1 MNTGK
6 YIFSQLVEFL
16 PQRVFDAIV
25 MKYEGNKYV
34 KHFTCWNQLL
44 VMMFGQLSN
53 RDSLRD
59 LVTTLAA
66 HGSKAYHLGF
76 GKNVTRSNLAK
87 VNERREPKIFE
98 EFAYRMIDIARK
110 KRINKDFEIDGQ
122 VYAFDSTT
130 IDLCLRVFWW
140 AKFRHTKAGI
150 KMHTLYD
157 VETDIPTYIHVT
169 QAKLHDQNAMDSI
182 PYQPGAYYIFDRG
195 YFDLKRLF
203 HITEIESFFVIRQ
216 RGNLQY
222 EILEELDV
230 NHNKNGILSDQLIE
244 LTGYNTAKKYPEK
257 LRRVVYYAA
266 DLNRTFVYLT
276 NNLEIPALQVALL
289 YKYRWRVELFFK
301 WIKQHLKIKSFWGT
315 TESAVRIQIFTA
327 ITAYCMVAIIEHDLK
342 LHRTT
347 YEVLRILS
355 ASLFDKTPIKELF
368 ANEPVCDTEDG
379 QLTLNLFLVD
389 TSDRLSVYYCFYLY
403 QNNIY

>member
-110 KRINKDFEIDGQ
+110 KRINKGFEIDGQ

-342 LHRTT
+342 LQRTT

-379 QLTLNLFLVD
+379 QLTLNLF
-389 TSDRLSVYYCFYLY
+389 
-403 QNNIY
+403 

>member
-6 YIFSQLVEFL
+6 YIFSQLIEFL
-16 PQRVFDAIV
+16 PQRIFDKIV

-59 LVTTLAA
+59 LTNTISA
-66 HGSKAYHLGF
+66 HSGKSYHLGF
-76 GKNVTRSNLAK
+76 ITNVTRSNLAK
-87 VNERREPKIFE
+87 VNEKREPRIFE
-98 EFAYRMIDIARK
+98 EFAYYMIELARK
-110 KRINKDFEIDGQ
+110 ERINKDFEINGR

-130 IDLCLRVFWW
+130 IDLCLNVFWW
-140 AKFRHTKAGI
+140 AKFRRTKAGI
-150 KMHTLYD
+150 KMHTLY
-157 VETDIPTYIHVT
+157 EIQTDIPTFIHIT
-169 QAKLHDQNAMDSI
+169 EAKVHDQRAMDEI
-182 PYQPGAYYIFDRG
+182 PYEQGAYYVFDRG
-195 YFDLKRLF
+195 YFDLKRLY
-203 HITEIESFFVIRQ
+203 HINEIEAYFVIRQ

-222 EILEELDV
+222 EVINEGDTM
-230 NHNKNGILSDQLIE
+230 HNAGGVLSDQVIR
-244 LTGYNTAKKYPEK
+244 LTNYLTKQKYPAV
-257 LRRVVYYAA
+257 LRRVTYYAA
-266 DLNRTFVYLT
+266 DKNKTFVYLT
-276 NNLEIPALQVALL
+276 NNMEMPATQVALL

-342 LHRTT
+342 SHRTT

-379 QLTLNLFLVD
+379 QLTLNLF
-389 TSDRLSVYYCFYLY
+389 
-403 QNNIY
+403 

>member
-289 YKYRWRVELFFK
+289 YKYRWRVELFYK

-342 LHRTT
+342 LQRTT

-379 QLTLNLFLVD
+379 QLTLNLF
-389 TSDRLSVYYCFYLY
+389 
-403 QNNIY
+403 

>member
-1 MNTGK
+1 M
-6 YIFSQLVEFL
+6 
-16 PQRVFDAIV
+16 
-25 MKYEGNKYV
+25 
-34 KHFTCWNQLL
+34 
-44 VMMFGQLSN
+44 
-53 RDSLRD
+53 
-59 LVTTLAA
+59 TTLAA

-76 GKNVTRSNLAK
+76 GKHVTRSNLAK

-157 VETDIPTYIHVT
+157 VETDIPTYRHVT

-289 YKYRWRVELFFK
+289 YKYCWRVELFFK

-315 TESAVRIQIFTA
+315 TESAVRIQIFTS

-342 LHRTT
+342 SHRTT
-347 YEVLRILS
+347 YEVLRILI
-355 ASLFDKTPIKELF
+355 ASLFDKTPIKDIF

-379 QLTLNLFLVD
+379 QLTLNLF
-389 TSDRLSVYYCFYLY
+389 
-403 QNNIY
+403 

>member
-59 LVTTLAA
+59 LVTTLTA

-342 LHRTT
+342 LQRTT

-379 QLTLNLFLVD
+379 QLTLNLF
-389 TSDRLSVYYCFYLY
+389 
-403 QNNIY
+403 